1 MSTQPTIQ
9 ESNNIPDN
17 NTFVSQII
25 DAFDVNMETDELLAN
40 KIQTQTL
47 DDELLDLSINDIYES
62 IEGDLTIDYQSLVTE
77 AEIVNHEIEVM
88 SASSRLILE
97 ANNPFIE
104 DCWNETTQEISQEQL
119 AKNQFDL
126 LSFIESTSGPS
137 SNILNEKYICKVV
150 PTEFD
155 LSVDSVFQSK
165 QDILEATVHNGVE
178 DKSVHIN
185 NEPNLIA
192 VEISSHDVNFGAE
205 KNEQTASIPTLIIS
219 KSCGDTPP
227 PTVAINDYISLK
239 PKKVLKAQDSLE
251 LPKDERDKFE
261 PTKRVDSFELDD
273 VDRNMDTKF
282 SGLENI
288 VNSVAECAKSN
299 PEESSNVTGD
309 LERGTEDDFIIVTE
323 EEVNALKI
331 EERESLSNA
340 EDQTAL
346 ADSLLQTD
354 DTLANA
360 KSKISLISDVEATSD
375 AKQESIV
382 ITNENDRT
390 PDIQMTSSVLR
401 VKRLSSSQSFEIDE
415 IVDAKKSQNYTSVLE
430 LSSHPQS
437 TKSTVL
443 NARKTFELTTKS
455 RDSLPLLPAIHE
467 STTQVDTIT
476 KTTTTTYTTSNL
488 FTSNQAI
495 FLDPA
500 TNITQLDEHGPLPGA
515 Y

>member
-9 ESNNIPDN
+9 ESNSIPDN
-17 NTFVSQII
+17 NTIVSQII

-40 KIQTQTL
+40 KIQTQSL
-47 DDELLDLSINDIYES
+47 DDELLDSSINDIYES
-62 IEGDLTIDYQSLVTE
+62 IEGDLTMDYQSLVTE
-77 AEIVNHEIEVM
+77 AEVM

-97 ANNPFIE
+97 ASNPFIE

-119 AKNQFDL
+119 AKNQVDL

-137 SNILNEKYICKVV
+137 SNISNENYICKVV

-178 DKSVHIN
+178 EKSVYVN
-185 NEPNLIA
+185 SEPTLIT
-192 VEISSHDVNFGAE
+192 VEIPSHEANFGAE

-261 PTKRVDSFELDD
+261 PTKRVDSFELED
-273 VDRNMDTKF
+273 VDRNMDT
-282 SGLENI
+282 GLENI
-288 VNSVAECAKSN
+288 VNSVAECVKSN

-309 LERGTEDDFIIVTE
+309 LERGFEDDFIIVTE
-323 EEVNALKI
+323 EEVTALKI
-331 EERESLSNA
+331 EERESLSTSQ
-340 EDQTAL
+340 DQTAL
-346 ADSLLQTD
+346 ADSLFQTD

-360 KSKISLISDVEATSD
+360 KSKNSLISDVEVTSD
-375 AKQESIV
+375 VKQESNV
-382 ITNENDRT
+382 NTNENDQT
-390 PDIQMTSSVLR
+390 SGIQMTTSVLR

-415 IVDAKKSQNYTSVLE
+415 IVDAKNSQNYTSVLE

-443 NARKTFELTTKS
+443 NARKTFELTTKT

-476 KTTTTTYTTSNL
+476 KTTTTTNTTSNL

-495 FLDPA
+495 ILDSA